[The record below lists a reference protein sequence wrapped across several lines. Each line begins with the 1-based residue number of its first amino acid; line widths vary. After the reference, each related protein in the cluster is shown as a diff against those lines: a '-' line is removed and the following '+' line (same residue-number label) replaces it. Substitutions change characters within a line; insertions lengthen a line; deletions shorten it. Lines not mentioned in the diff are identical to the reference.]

1 MPSGV
6 KKGSRPQGRIGGTD
20 YEDDD
25 DDDDV
30 EANDVIKLKATEE
43 KR

>member
-6 KKGSRPQGRIGGTD
+6 KKGSRPQGKIGGTD
-20 YEDDD
+20 YGYD

-30 EANDVIKLKATEE
+30 EANDVIKLKATKE

>member
-6 KKGSRPQGRIGGTD
+6 KNGSRPQGRIGGTD
-20 YEDDD
+20 YED